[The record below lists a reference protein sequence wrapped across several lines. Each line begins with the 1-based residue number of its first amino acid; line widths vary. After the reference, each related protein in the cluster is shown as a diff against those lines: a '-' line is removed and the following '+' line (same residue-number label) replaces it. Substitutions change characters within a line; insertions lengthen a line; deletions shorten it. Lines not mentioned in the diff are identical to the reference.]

1 MFGRIVSILFKILVA
16 FGTLRVHEIVI
27 STEGRDHVGMT
38 HSSGFGTL
46 PRGAE
51 PARVFG
57 HSGLRKNAL
66 KK

>member
-38 HSSGFGTL
+38 ARGRVRERCYGVPTPPGCSGT
-46 PRGAE
+46 
-51 PARVFG
+51 PASEKMR
-57 HSGLRKNAL
+57 
-66 KK
+66 